1 MNNLM
6 QGWTKTSHLQ
16 VFLGKGVLKMPR
28 KFTGEN
34 PCRSVISINVHN
46 NFIEITL
53 WHGCSPVNLL
63 HISRTL
69 FLQNTTEHLRTT
81 ASIRLQDI
89 PVAWLHCCDELN
101 IRCSRYMPESF
112 KRKFP
117 SVEVHRIMKTKYKL
131 SLIHFI
137 NILLDKKQQKLAQ
150 NLLRST
156 EMRLGNGQLL
166 SNL

>member
-1 MNNLM
+1 MSIWNTTPGWNRLKRSNSNL
-6 QGWTKTSHLQ
+6 GCFKKLSSSRPE
-16 VFLGKGVLKMPR
+16 VFLRKSILKLYR
-28 KFTGEN
+28 KFIREQ
-34 PCRSVISINVHN
+34 PYWSVISIKLLY
-46 NFIEITL
+46 NFIEIAL

-63 HISRTL
+63 HISRTP

-137 NILLDKKQQKLAQ
+137 NILLDKKQ
-150 NLLRST
+150 
-156 EMRLGNGQLL
+156 
-166 SNL
+166 